1 MTLSINDQNKLD
13 AFWAYCVKT
22 SISTSAILN
31 QRISITPTRTFL
43 TFLHQQLVVTGAN
56 IVTTC

>member
-43 TFLHQQLVVTGAN
+43 TFLHQQLR
-56 IVTTC
+56 